1 MEGFLVIL
9 GLILVFVPFIQLCHY
24 LLKHVVKKTKFDLH
38 IEKIRGK
45 GPIAI
50 WLAYAERIIYG
61 LLVSSFGFWM
71 SELFDN
77 SIAFIVVVL
86 SLVLYVIIKY
96 FDVKN
101 DVNNE

>member
-24 LLKHVVKKTKFDLH
+24 LLKHVVKKTKFDMHL
-38 IEKIRGK
+38 ERVSSK
-45 GPIAI
+45 GPLSV

-61 LLVSSFGFWM
+61 LFVSSFGFWM

-77 SIAFIVVVL
+77 SIAFSIVVL
-86 SLVLYVIIKY
+86 SFVLYVIVKY